1 MIVIVWELG
10 KVDMKSVAIHLCL
23 ILLSAMVDLGH
34 QQKYVIDFNIAS
46 LRSLIH
52 KHYALYFKAGKH
64 DFN

>member
-1 MIVIVWELG
+1 
-10 KVDMKSVAIHLCL
+10 MKSVAIHLCL